1 MQTVF
6 VKDLDSVI
14 ECILSKLM
22 GNTKL
27 GGVVGVLKGKV
38 AIQGT
43 SMYKK
48 RAERN
53 LIKFNET
60 KCQVL
65 QLEWKSSLQQY
76 GLESRSLGKYLG
88 VLEDNKWYM
97 SQQCALAAKKPKN
110 LKLSINKCAARKSQ
124 EMTLSL

>member
-88 VLEDNKWYM
+88 VLEDNK
-97 SQQCALAAKKPKN
+97 
-110 LKLSINKCAARKSQ
+110 
-124 EMTLSL
+124 